1 MGICTYYCCE
11 RKKSRVV
18 KKYQNWVSQMHKG
31 KVVVREVSFSKGVKM
46 EAYKKFVDHTDNARY
61 WKARATV
68 PFLGG

>member
-1 MGICTYYCCE
+1 
-11 RKKSRVV
+11 
-18 KKYQNWVSQMHKG
+18 MHKG